1 MEVTLRGFAPT
12 RVLRCYLNDSFGACH
27 MNSPSPPTAEL
38 NSADSISTELSSR
51 RTGMSFQRTRMSA
64 DRTLMSVMRTSI
76 SLISFG
82 FTIFQVFGHLRD
94 MNVLAKTSQA
104 PRNFSIALVTIG
116 IIMLALGIIYHIQYM
131 VALRNERRE
140 MTQQKL
146 IHGQSPYPVSLT
158 LLVATMVLM
167 LGLLAIA
174 SMVFNIGPFD

>member
-1 MEVTLRGFAPT
+1 MSIPSQPIITESTDLKPAD
-12 RVLRCYLNDSFGACH
+12 RV
-27 MNSPSPPTAEL
+27 
-38 NSADSISTELSSR
+38 SIELSSR

-64 DRTLMSVMRTSI
+64 DRTLMSVMRTAI

-82 FTIFQVFGHLRD
+82 FTIFQVFGRLRD
-94 MNVLAKTSQA
+94 LNVLAKTSHA

-116 IIMLALGIIYHIQYM
+116 IVMLALGIVYHIQYM
-131 VALRNERRE
+131 LTLRNERRD
-140 MTQQKL
+140 MVNQKL
-146 IHGQSPYPVSLT
+146 IHGESPYPVSLT